1 MSDLLS
7 VQIAIV
13 VDSYAVLDGSRSSNT
28 EMTQQTIGRVPHD
41 LVTTRRKDICG
52 THLSFTQKRYNGQE
66 EQVRGR
72 GYSPAPGIGDAAR
85 APRWS
90 GCAAAAQPRSG
101 LHPRRQR
108 GVGIRILRLR
118 AYLSASTRTWR
129 KLEEGWMK
137 LNFDGSSKH
146 STGIA
151 SISAVLR
158 RGLELANGWRLI
170 WAEGDSKVMVD
181 VVRDRADMQSEK
193 DLRLCREIATLLP
206 QLDDMAVFHVCRGGN
221 KVAELGHRV
230 PTWVAGASYVALAAV
245 SIVVVPLPYPQLQHC
260 HARCAVVR
268 HWPKG
273 KRKREIRREE
283 GEEGLERG

>member
-41 LVTTRRKDICG
+41 LVTTRLQGKVEGLHASLPGRKDICG

-129 KLEEGWMK
+129 KPEEGWMK

-158 RGLELANGWRLI
+158 RGLELAVQNGWRLI
-170 WAEGDSKVMVD
+170 
-181 VVRDRADMQSEK
+181 
-193 DLRLCREIATLLP
+193 
-206 QLDDMAVFHVCRGGN
+206 
-221 KVAELGHRV
+221 
-230 PTWVAGASYVALAAV
+230 
-245 SIVVVPLPYPQLQHC
+245 
-260 HARCAVVR
+260 
-268 HWPKG
+268 
-273 KRKREIRREE
+273 
-283 GEEGLERG
+283 